1 MKSTLHALAFEF
13 LHDIALQNDT
23 NKRDLIG
30 VNPQAI
36 LEIRELTEK
45 MRNKIKIDQTYLVQF
60 SLDLN
65 LLNVFK
71 RVFKP
76 KMPFQDQF
84 GAEMLNRLTIEY
96 VYQAYC
102 TNQLADCFKLGFL
115 EREIKAVAGLT
126 PEMRNHL
133 TMNFV
138 QLDIDLP
145 ALRNFKKRYAQDE
158 NYQSQI
164 ETAIILGATRD
175 MMRQYAKLAAEDF
188 KNIRYRLGLTEKV
201 RQPSALN
208 DHETQLVDS
217 MLKELDVKALDLSQF
232 IRISKQ
238 TEINI
243 NRINAHIE
251 QYWML

>member
-84 GAEMLNRLTIEY
+84 GAEMLIGVLF
-96 VYQAYC
+96 
-102 TNQLADCFKLGFL
+102 NQSGKAVKQKTPLAQGFL
-115 EREIKAVAGLT
+115 
-126 PEMRNHL
+126 
-133 TMNFV
+133 
-138 QLDIDLP
+138 
-145 ALRNFKKRYAQDE
+145 
-158 NYQSQI
+158 
-164 ETAIILGATRD
+164 
-175 MMRQYAKLAAEDF
+175 F
-188 KNIRYRLGLTEKV
+188 KNR
-201 RQPSALN
+201 
-208 DHETQLVDS
+208 
-217 MLKELDVKALDLSQF
+217 
-232 IRISKQ
+232 
-238 TEINI
+238 
-243 NRINAHIE
+243 
-251 QYWML
+251 